1 MNIDELPPE
10 LLVKIFSHLSQDDL
24 FTVID
29 KVCVNWREQLL
40 HEPSLWRKINFPY
53 HIWIDFSKYTKQFT
67 NIASHIQELTIA
79 EHRLQQVLNYG
90 GNMMF
95 SNLKVIHVSL
105 DTYDFCNEIVKRCPV
120 IETVGLS
127 IQDALRVDI
136 EKCLKIF
143 ESIMLKGLL
152 IEYRGERE
160 KFNRAMTSFLRKQ
173 PALQE
178 LVVTTEKI
186 FADNV
191 FKDLFKLCPEITKF
205 HCGEDCISNSVFT
218 DSVEPLDIT
227 DLSVTGA
234 FDFNDDGLSSATSR
248 SRNLTSLDITGCTN
262 ISNDGFR
269 YISENCKSLK
279 KLTFGS
285 KFMDFRPLAIAS
297 ESLSVI
303 AAGCQLLESL
313 SVRQCSID
321 ALGVTRIAQCCR
333 NIKVIDFHLCP
344 MISDTSLFAIA
355 DNCIHLVTASFT
367 LADGITIKGV
377 IAPILSCP
385 KMYRLRFGFCNNIT
399 YLPDNAEEFAPNEPD
414 QERGVIRRY
423 FEKVN
428 TINRDGID
436 VNLSHLKILQLPCPN
451 ITTRTILQLAV
462 LCPEL
467 ERLDT
472 GRCRLN
478 FNPEEKEKLM
488 SSCRLLSYEED

>member
-1 MNIDELPPE
+1 MNIGDLPPE

-29 KVCVNWREQLL
+29 QVCVNWREQLL
-40 HEPSLWRKINFPY
+40 NEPSLWRKINFPY
-53 HIWIDFSKYTKQFT
+53 HVWIDFSKYTKQFT
-67 NIASHIQELTIA
+67 NIATHIQELTIA

-90 GNMMF
+90 GNIAF
-95 SNLKVIHVSL
+95 SNLKVIHISL

-136 EKCLKIF
+136 EKCLKIL
-143 ESIMLKGLL
+143 ESITLKGLL

-160 KFNRAMTSFLRKQ
+160 KFNRAMTSFIRQQ

-178 LVVTTEKI
+178 LAITTEKI

-191 FKDLFKLCPEITKF
+191 FKDLFKWCPKITKF
-205 HCGEDCISNSVFT
+205 RCGEDCISNSVFT
-218 DSVEPLDIT
+218 ESEESLDLT

-262 ISNDGFR
+262 ISNEGFR
-269 YISENCKSLK
+269 YISENCRSLK
-279 KLTFGS
+279 NLTFGS
-285 KFMDFRPLAIAS
+285 KFMDFTPLAIGS

-321 ALGVTRIAQCCR
+321 DLGVTRIAQCCR
-333 NIKVIDFHLCP
+333 NIKVIDFHFCP
-344 MISDTSLFAIA
+344 MITDASLFAIA
-355 DNCIHLVTASFT
+355 DNCVHLVTASFT

-377 IAPILSCP
+377 IAPILSCL
-385 KMYRLRFGFCNNIT
+385 KLYRLRFGFCKNIKH
-399 YLPDNAEEFAPNEPD
+399 LPGTAEDFSPDEPE
-414 QERGVIRRY
+414 QERDVIRRY

-428 TINRDGID
+428 TINRDGVDI
-436 VNLSHLKILQLPCPN
+436 NLSHLKILQLPCPN

-488 SSCRLLSYEED
+488 SSCKLLSYEEE